1 MVRISNV
8 EIPNTKNVDI
18 SLTYIYGI
26 GRSQALKI
34 VEKIGID
41 IRTKTKDLTDKQIN
55 EVNRE
60 IQNLSIEGNL
70 RQKVSQNINDQIRIS
85 CYKGLRRMKHLPIR
99 GQSSRHNARTNK
111 GVRKTVANKKRSTAL
126 K

>member
-1 MVRISNV
+1 MVRISNID
-8 EIPNTKNVDI
+8 IPGIKNIEV

-26 GRSQALKI
+26 GKSRAQKI
-34 VEKIGID
+34 VKKLDIDGKI
-41 IRTKTKDLTDKQIN
+41 KAKNLTDKQISDIGK
-55 EVNRE
+55 E
-60 IQNLSIEGNL
+60 IKEFSVEGEL
-70 RQKVSQNINDQIRIS
+70 RQFVSQCINDQIRIS
-85 CYKGLRRMKHLPIR
+85 CYKGLRRIKHLPIR

>member
-1 MVRISNV
+1 MVRISNI
-8 EIPNTKNVDI
+8 EIPSDKNIDI

-26 GRSQALKI
+26 GRSRAKQI
-34 VEKIGID
+34 IGTLD
-41 IRTKTKDLTDKQIN
+41 ISEKTKIRDLTDKQIN
-55 EVNRE
+55 ELGKE
-60 IQNLSIEGNL
+60 IKSFVVEGEL
-70 RQKVSQNINDQIRIS
+70 RQVVTQSVNDQIRIS
-85 CYKGLRRMKHLPIR
+85 CYKGLRRTKHLPVR

>member
-1 MVRISNV
+1 MVRISNID
-8 EIPNTKNVDI
+8 IPGAKNIDI

-26 GRSQALKI
+26 GRSRALKI
-34 VEKIGID
+34 VEKAGIA
-41 IRTKTKDLTDKQIN
+41 ITTKAKNLTDKQIN
-55 EVNRE
+55 EINRE
-60 IQNLSIEGNL
+60 IKELTIEGDL
-70 RQKVSQNINDQIRIS
+70 RQKVSQNVNDQIRIS